1 MKGTVCLYS
10 PTRRRSRMKCTKC
23 GAETEGDAFCPK
35 CKEPTDGRESQASDK
50 EAFEPSV
57 QAEAEPEVLPQEAEP
72 VNRSDEAGL
81 QQQEEPAQKTADGA
95 SVPAAAPAPNKKF
108 TRILTA
114 VIAVLAVVSIGAL
127 ACVKLTARDP
137 KQVVIDAFEH
147 VWTEEQSIPSEEL
160 FGRKAFA
167 ESVLTANSE
176 TGFTLKMDSCSDP
189 EINQYAGSGLRF
201 QVKSDKTN
209 NKSSL
214 NAGVIYN
221 GMDLLNLNGYYGD
234 ETLMVSVPEL
244 FESVLTIDLSD
255 GLGERIANSPYFRSL
270 MEENGVDVEGFAA
283 YLSEAVAEAKQEQKE
298 GKAPFD
304 VEALISRYKEGCKAQ
319 ENFKAALTVEKAEKG
334 SYTMNGR
341 EVSCQ
346 GYQVNI
352 SKESMI
358 DFLRTSSDF
367 FLQDETLKQEFLRQM
382 ESTVRMTEIMSGG
395 SSGANVLS
403 AQEMQKQSYDE
414 LEKAL
419 NDMIDYLDGS
429 LTDIQMTVYVD
440 KKGNLAAVE
449 GFTQLQPED
458 AGEEDRKKVDLSF
471 GCQLQGGSYLLQNF
485 KGNIALRQDG
495 EEVQIDIV
503 RQGSYDGKK
512 LTDDI
517 SVDLNAAVEAYSFV
531 YGSSY
536 NSETG
541 SYHTSAEL
549 SDQETQ
555 FVKASISGVIDQLE
569 KGKSI
574 HMDIDALEISAL
586 DNSVNVVLSGEYYYQ
601 PLEGEVTALEGEPM
615 DIVAATES
623 DWNDLGTEIV
633 LNAFSLISQT
643 GISQY

>member
-1 MKGTVCLYS
+1 M
-10 PTRRRSRMKCTKC
+10 
-23 GAETEGDAFCPK
+23 
-35 CKEPTDGRESQASDK
+35 
-50 EAFEPSV
+50 
-57 QAEAEPEVLPQEAEP
+57 
-72 VNRSDEAGL
+72 
-81 QQQEEPAQKTADGA
+81 
-95 SVPAAAPAPNKKF
+95 
-108 TRILTA
+108 
-114 VIAVLAVVSIGAL
+114 
-127 ACVKLTARDP
+127 
-137 KQVVIDAFEH
+137 
-147 VWTEEQSIPSEEL
+147 
-160 FGRKAFA
+160 
-167 ESVLTANSE
+167 
-176 TGFTLKMDSCSDP
+176 
-189 EINQYAGSGLRF
+189 
-201 QVKSDKTN
+201 
-209 NKSSL
+209 
-214 NAGVIYN
+214 
-221 GMDLLNLNGYYGD
+221 
-234 ETLMVSVPEL
+234 
-244 FESVLTIDLSD
+244 
-255 GLGERIANSPYFRSL
+255 
-270 MEENGVDVEGFAA
+270 
-283 YLSEAVAEAKQEQKE
+283 
-298 GKAPFD
+298 
-304 VEALISRYKEGCKAQ
+304 
-319 ENFKAALTVEKAEKG
+319 EKAEKG

-341 EVSCQ
+341 KVSCQ

-352 SKESMI
+352 SKKSMI
-358 DFLRTSSDF
+358 DFLRTSSDLF
-367 FLQDETLKQEFLRQM
+367 RQDETLKQEFLRQM

-485 KGNIALRQDG
+485 KGNITLRQDG

-517 SVDLNAAVEAYSFV
+517 SVDLNAAAEAYSFV

>member
-1 MKGTVCLYS
+1 
-10 PTRRRSRMKCTKC
+10 MKCTKC
-23 GAETEGDAFCPK
+23 GTETEGDAKFCPK
-35 CKEPTDGRESQASDK
+35 CKELTDGQESQASGR
-50 EAFEPSV
+50 EALEQSV
-57 QAEAEPEVLPQEAEP
+57 QAEAEPEVLLQEAEA
-72 VNRSDEAGL
+72 VNRADEAGL
-81 QQQEEPAQKTADGA
+81 QLQQEEPAQKTAAGA

-108 TRILTA
+108 TRIL
-114 VIAVLAVVSIGAL
+114 IAAIAILAVVSIGAL

-137 KQVVIDAFEH
+137 KQVVIDAFKNI
-147 VWTEEQSIPSEEL
+147 WTEEQSLPSEEL

-167 ESVLTANSE
+167 ESVLTADSE

-189 EINQYAGSGLRF
+189 TVNQYAGSGLRF
-201 QVKSDKTN
+201 QAKSDKTN

-234 ETLMVSVPEL
+234 ETFMVSVPEL
-244 FESVLTIDLSD
+244 FKSVLTIDLSD
-255 GLGERIANSPYFRSL
+255 GLGERIANSPYFGSL
-270 MEENGVDVEGFAA
+270 MKENGVDAEGFAA
-283 YLSEAVAEAKQEQKE
+283 YLSEAMAEAEQEQKK

-319 ENFKAALTVEKAEKG
+319 ENFEAALTVEKAEKG
-334 SYTMNGR
+334 TYTMNGR

-352 SKESMI
+352 SKDSMI
-358 DFLRTSSDF
+358 DFLKTSSDF

-382 ESTVRMTEIMSGG
+382 ESTVRMTEIMGGG
-395 SSGANVLS
+395 SSGANMLS

-449 GFTQLQPED
+449 GSTQLHPED
-458 AGEEDRKKVDLSF
+458 QTTVDLSF
-471 GCQLQGGSYLLQNF
+471 SGQLQGGSYLLQNF
-485 KGNIALRQDG
+485 KGNITLRQDDQ
-495 EEVQIDIV
+495 EVYMDIT

-512 LTDDI
+512 LTDNI
-517 SVDLNAAVEAYSFV
+517 SVDLNALTEAYSFV
-531 YGSSY
+531 YDSSY
-536 NSETG
+536 DSETG
-541 SYHTSAEL
+541 SYHTAAEL

-569 KGKSI
+569 KGKSV

-586 DNSVNVVLSGEYYYQ
+586 DNSVNVVLSGEYYYR
-601 PLEGEVTALEGEPM
+601 PLEGEITALKGESM

-623 DWNDLGTEIV
+623 DWNNLGTEIMF
-633 LNAFSLISQT
+633 NAFSLISQT
-643 GISQY
+643 GIIQY